1 MFNSQL
7 LKKDKSVDLYAHHEP
22 SQCLHR
28 LFLKT
33 RDWMSLL
40 DEQKIVFGV
49 LFLDL
54 SCHENTCIYIFTFTY
69 TY

>member
-1 MFNSQL
+1 
-7 LKKDKSVDLYAHHEP
+7 
-22 SQCLHR
+22 
-28 LFLKT
+28 
-33 RDWMSLL
+33 MSLL

-69 TY
+69 TYYTMFMPEA